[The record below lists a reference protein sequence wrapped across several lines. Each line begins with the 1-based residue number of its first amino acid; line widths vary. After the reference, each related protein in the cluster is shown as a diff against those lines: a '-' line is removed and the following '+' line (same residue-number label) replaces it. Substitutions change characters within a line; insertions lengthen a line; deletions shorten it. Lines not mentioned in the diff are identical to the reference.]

1 MKSLCGGCR
10 CGAIR
15 YECFCEP
22 LAVSFCYCRDCQKAS
37 GGPFCNYAVVPA
49 DVVKLTQG
57 HPKSYRVVADTGNE
71 VTREFCPDCGT
82 PLFASNRNVFV
93 IAVGSLDEP
102 RDVRPTIAIWLDHA
116 QPWAPVLDDVERFAK
131 NPPITLGNG

>member
-1 MKSLCGGCR
+1 MKNLCGGCR

-22 LAVSFCYCRDCQKAS
+22 RAVSFCYCRDCQKAS

-49 DVVKLTQG
+49 DNVKLIQG
-57 HPKSYRVVADTGNE
+57 RPKSYRVTADSGNE
-71 VTREFCPDCGT
+71 VTRQFCADCGT
-82 PLFASNRNVFV
+82 PLFAGNRNVFV

-102 RDVRPTIAIWLDHA
+102 GDVRPTIAIWLDSA
-116 QPWAPVLDDVERFAK
+116 QPWAPFLDDVERFAK
-131 NPPITLGNG
+131 NPPITLGDG